1 MNKITLFGVVQGVGM
16 RPFIYTL
23 AQKLEL
29 VGFVRN
35 TQVALE
41 IILPA
46 HKTESFLNALKKGLP
61 PLALVEKIIISP
73 YDKTLKFNDFRILES
88 KNHPLNLLSQIPKD
102 LGVCEDCLREI
113 RDKNSPYFHYAFNS
127 CAKCGARYSL
137 LSALPYDRENS
148 ALKPFKLCGFCA
160 FVYKDANNK
169 RFHIQGISCKKCGIT
184 LNYKRFKNDD
194 ALLECA
200 KDIQKGKIIALKGND
215 DALLECAKDIQ
226 KGKIIALKGLGGFAL
241 LCDGRNFQTIERL
254 RLLKN
259 RPLKPFALMF
269 KDLNTA
275 KQHAFLNAL
284 ECESLNSTS
293 APILLA
299 RKKPNTPLAPNI
311 AKNSPFYGVILPYTP
326 LHALL
331 LDLLDFPIVFTSAN
345 FSSLPLASDEAEIDA
360 LSFIFDFK
368 LTHNRAIIHR
378 IDDSIAQCIDNAI
391 RPMRLA
397 RGFAPLYLTLPKRS
411 NHSPKKILALG
422 AEQKGHFSL
431 LDSETSILLL
441 SPFCGDLSVLEN
453 EKHFKET
460 LNFFLKTYDFKPTI
474 LACDKH
480 KNYTTT
486 KMAFDFNTPLLQ
498 VQHHHAHFLANVLDA
513 LLQDPHLNHPFI
525 GIIWDGS
532 GAYEN
537 KIYGAECFVGDFER
551 IEEIARFE
559 EFLLLGGEKAIKEP
573 KRLVLEI
580 ALKHQLNKL
589 LKRVQKHF
597 KEDELEIFQ
606 QMHDREIQ
614 SVATNSIGRLFDIVA
629 FSLDLV
635 GTISFEAESGQVL
648 ENLALQS
655 DEIAFYP
662 FKIKNS
668 VVCLKEF
675 YQAFE
680 KDLGVLEPER
690 IAKKFFNSL
699 VEIITALIAPFKKH
713 VVVCSGGVF
722 CNQLLCEQLA
732 KRLRGL
738 KRQYF
743 FHKHFPPNDSSI
755 PVGQALMA
763 YFNPTIIKKG

>member
-35 TQVALE
+35 TQAALE

-73 YDKTLKFNDFRILES
+73 YDKALHFNDFRILES

-102 LGVCEDCLREI
+102 LGVCEDCLCEI

-137 LSALPYDRENS
+137 LNALPYDRENS
-148 ALKPFKLCGFCA
+148 ALKPFKLCEFCTS
-160 FVYKDANNK
+160 VYQDPTNK
-169 RFHIQGISCKKCGIT
+169 RFHIQGISCKKCGIA
-184 LNYKRFKNDD
+184 LNYKRFK
-194 ALLECA
+194 
-200 KDIQKGKIIALKGND
+200 ND

-241 LCDGRNFQTIERL
+241 LCDARNFKTIERL

-269 KDLNTA
+269 KDLNSA

-284 ECESLNSTS
+284 ECESLNSAS

-299 RKKPNTPLAPNI
+299 RKKPDIKLAPNI

-331 LDLLDFPIVFTSAN
+331 LDLLDFPIIFTSAN
-345 FSSLPLASDEAEIDA
+345 FSSLPLASDEAEIDS

-378 IDDSIAQCIDNAI
+378 IDDSVAQRVDNII

-411 NHSPKKILALG
+411 NGSQQKILALG

-431 LDSETSILLL
+431 LDSKTSVLLL

-460 LNFFLKTYDFKPTI
+460 LNFFLKTYDFKPTL

-480 KNYTTT
+480 QNYTTT
-486 KMAFDFNTPLLQ
+486 QMAFELNTPLLQ
-498 VQHHHAHFLANVLDA
+498 VQHHHAHFLASVLDA

-525 GIIWDGS
+525 GIVWDGS
-532 GAYEN
+532 GAYDN
-537 KIYGAECFVGDFER
+537 KIYGAECFVGDLER
-551 IEEIARFE
+551 IEEVARFE
-559 EFLLLGGEKAIKEP
+559 EFWLLGGQKAIKEP

-606 QMHDREIQ
+606 QMHDKKIQ
-614 SVATNSIGRLFDIVA
+614 SIATNSIGRLFDIVA
-629 FSLDLV
+629 FSLGLT

-662 FKIKNS
+662 FTIKNS

-680 KDLGVLEPER
+680 KDLGVLEPKR

-699 VEIITALIAPFKKH
+699 VEIITALIAPFKEH

>member
-1 MNKITLFGVVQGVGM
+1 MCNDATLLNKITLFGVVQGVGM

-35 TQVALE
+35 TQAALE
-41 IILPA
+41 IILPT
-46 HKTESFLNALKKGLP
+46 HQTESFLNALKKGLP

-73 YDKTLKFNDFRILES
+73 YDKALKFNDFRILES

-137 LSALPYDRENS
+137 LNTLPYDRENS

-184 LNYKRFKNDD
+184 LNYKHFK
-194 ALLECA
+194 
-200 KDIQKGKIIALKGND
+200 ND

-241 LCDGRNFQTIERL
+241 LCDARNFQTIERL

-269 KDLNTA
+269 KNLNTA

-299 RKKPNTPLAPNI
+299 RKKSNTPLAPNI

-345 FSSLPLASDEAEIDA
+345 FNSLPLASDEAEIDA

-378 IDDSIAQCIDNAI
+378 IDDSIAQRIDNAM

-411 NHSPKKILALG
+411 NDSQKKILALG

-431 LDSETSILLL
+431 LDSATSILLL

-498 VQHHHAHFLANVLDA
+498 VQHHHAHFLASVLDA

-551 IEEIARFE
+551 IEEVARFE

-629 FSLDLV
+629 FSLDLT

-699 VEIITALIAPFKKH
+699 TEIITALIAPFKEH

-732 KRLRGL
+732 KRLKGL

-755 PVGQALMA
+755 PIGQALMA

>member
-16 RPFIYTL
+16 RPFVYTL

-29 VGFVRN
+29 VGFTRN
-35 TQVALE
+35 AQAALE

-61 PLALVEKIIISP
+61 PLALVEKTIISP
-73 YDKTLKFNDFRILES
+73 YDKALKFNDFRILES

-102 LGVCEDCLREI
+102 LGVCKDCLREI

-137 LSALPYDRENS
+137 LNALPYDRENS
-148 ALKPFKLCGFCA
+148 ALKPFKLCKFCA
-160 FVYKDANNK
+160 SVYKDATNK
-169 RFHIQGISCKKCGIT
+169 RFHIQGISCKKCGIA
-184 LNYKRFKNDD
+184 LNYKRFK
-194 ALLECA
+194 
-200 KDIQKGKIIALKGND
+200 ND

-269 KDLNTA
+269 KDLKSA

-284 ECESLNSTS
+284 ECESLISTS

-299 RKKPNTPLAPNI
+299 RKKPDTQLAPNI

-331 LDLLDFPIVFTSAN
+331 LDLLDSPIVFTSAN

-378 IDDSIAQCIDNAI
+378 IDDSIVQRVDNII

-431 LDSETSILLL
+431 LDSETSVLLL

-460 LNFFLKTYDFKPTI
+460 LNFFLKTYDFKPTL

-480 KNYTTT
+480 QSYTTT
-486 KMAFDFNTPLLQ
+486 QMAFDFNTPLLQ
-498 VQHHHAHFLANVLDA
+498 VQHHHAHFLASVLDA
-513 LLQDPHLNHPFI
+513 LLQNPHLNHPFI
-525 GIIWDGS
+525 GIVWDGS
-532 GAYEN
+532 GAYDN
-537 KIYGAECFVGDFER
+537 KIYGAECFVGDLER
-551 IEEIARFE
+551 IEETARFE
-559 EFLLLGGEKAIKEP
+559 EFWLLGGQKAIKEP

-589 LKRVQKHF
+589 LKRIQKHF
-597 KEDELEIFQ
+597 KEDELEIFK
-606 QMHDREIQ
+606 QMHDKKIQ

-629 FSLDLV
+629 FSLDLT

-662 FKIKNS
+662 FEIKNS
-668 VVCLKEF
+668 VVGLKAF

-680 KDLGVLEPER
+680 KDLGVLEPKR

-699 VEIITALIAPFKKH
+699 VEIITALIAPFKEH

-738 KRQYF
+738 KREYF

>member
-16 RPFIYTL
+16 RPFVYTL
-23 AQKLEL
+23 AQKLGL
-29 VGFVRN
+29 VGFTRN
-35 TQVALE
+35 AQAALE
-41 IILPA
+41 IVLPA

-73 YDKTLKFNDFRILES
+73 YDKVLHFNDFRILES

-137 LSALPYDRENS
+137 LNALPYDRENS

-160 FVYKDANNK
+160 SVYKDAHNK
-169 RFHIQGISCKKCGIT
+169 RFHIQGISCKKCGIALT
-184 LNYKRFKNDD
+184 YKRFN
-194 ALLECA
+194 
-200 KDIQKGKIIALKGND
+200 ND

-241 LCDGRNFQTIERL
+241 LCDARNFQTIERL

-269 KDLNTA
+269 KDLNSA

-299 RKKPNTPLAPNI
+299 RKKPDTQLAPNI

-345 FSSLPLASDEAEIDA
+345 FNSLPLASDEKEINS
-360 LSFIFDFK
+360 LHFIFDFK

-378 IDDSIAQCIDNAI
+378 IDDSIAQRVDNAI

-411 NHSPKKILALG
+411 NHPPKKILALG

-431 LDSETSILLL
+431 LDSETSVLLL

-460 LNFFLKTYDFKPTI
+460 LNFFLKTYDFKPTL

-480 KNYTTT
+480 QNYTTT

-498 VQHHHAHFLANVLDA
+498 VQHHHAHFLASVLDA
-513 LLQDPHLNHPFI
+513 SLQDPHLNHPFI
-525 GIIWDGS
+525 GIVWDGS
-532 GAYEN
+532 GAYDN
-537 KIYGAECFVGDFER
+537 KIYGAECFVGDLER
-551 IEEIARFE
+551 IEEVARFE
-559 EFLLLGGEKAIKEP
+559 EFWLLGGQKAIKEP

-589 LKRVQKHF
+589 LRRVQKHF
-597 KEDELEIFQ
+597 KKDELEIFQ
-606 QMHDREIQ
+606 QMHDKKIQ

-662 FKIKNS
+662 FEIKNS
-668 VVCLKEF
+668 VVGLKAF

-680 KDLGVLEPER
+680 KDLGVLEPKR

-699 VEIITALIAPFKKH
+699 VEIITALIAPFKEH

-732 KRLRGL
+732 KRFKKLQRE
-738 KRQYF
+738 YF

>member
-1 MNKITLFGVVQGVGM
+1 MQHFNQTAWEFALCNDATLLNKITLFGVVQGVGM

-29 VGFVRN
+29 VGFTRN
-35 TQVALE
+35 TQAALE

-73 YDKTLKFNDFRILES
+73 YDKALHFNDFRILES

-137 LSALPYDRENS
+137 LNALPYDRENS
-148 ALKPFKLCGFCA
+148 ALKPFKLCEFCA
-160 FVYKDANNK
+160 SVYQDPTNK
-169 RFHIQGISCKKCGIT
+169 RFHIQGISCKKCGIA
-184 LNYKRFKNDD
+184 LNYKRFK
-194 ALLECA
+194 
-200 KDIQKGKIIALKGND
+200 ND

-241 LCDGRNFQTIERL
+241 LCDAKNFQTIERL

-269 KDLNTA
+269 KDLNSA
-275 KQHAFLNAL
+275 KQHAFLNEL
-284 ECESLNSTS
+284 ECESLSSIS
-293 APILLA
+293 APILLV
-299 RKKPNTPLAPNI
+299 RKKPDTQLAPNI

-345 FSSLPLASDEAEIDA
+345 FSSLPLASDEKEIDS
-360 LSFIFDFK
+360 LHFIFDFK

-378 IDDSIAQCIDNAI
+378 IDDSIAQYIDNAI

-431 LDSETSILLL
+431 LDSETSVLLL

-460 LNFFLKTYDFKPTI
+460 LNFFLKTYDFKPTL

-480 KNYTTT
+480 QNYTTT
-486 KMAFDFNTPLLQ
+486 QMAFDFNTPLLQ
-498 VQHHHAHFLANVLDA
+498 VQHHHAHFLASVLDA

-532 GAYEN
+532 GAYDN
-537 KIYGAECFVGDFER
+537 KVYGAECFVGDFER
-551 IEEIARFE
+551 IEEVARFE
-559 EFLLLGGEKAIKEP
+559 EFWLLGGQKAIKEP

-589 LKRVQKHF
+589 LKHIQKHF
-597 KEDELEIFQ
+597 KEDELGIFK
-606 QMHDREIQ
+606 QMHDKKIQ

-629 FSLDLV
+629 FSLDLT

-655 DEIAFYP
+655 DESAFYP
-662 FKIKNS
+662 FEIKNS

-680 KDLGVLEPER
+680 KDLGVLEPKR

-699 VEIITALIAPFKKH
+699 VEIITALIAPFKEH

-732 KRLRGL
+732 QRFKKLQRE
-738 KRQYF
+738 YF

-755 PVGQALMA
+755 PIGQALMA

>member
-1 MNKITLFGVVQGVGM
+1 M
-16 RPFIYTL
+16 RPFVYTL

-35 TQVALE
+35 AQAALE

-73 YDKTLKFNDFRILES
+73 YDKALHFNDFRILES

-102 LGVCEDCLREI
+102 LGVCKDCLREI

-137 LSALPYDRENS
+137 LNALPYDRGNS
-148 ALKPFKLCGFCA
+148 ALKPFKLCEFCTST
-160 FVYKDANNK
+160 YQDPTNK
-169 RFHIQGISCKKCGIT
+169 RFHIQGISCKKCGIA

-200 KDIQKGKIIALKGND
+200 KDLQR
-215 DALLECAKDIQ
+215 
-226 KGKIIALKGLGGFAL
+226 GKIIALKGLGGFAL
-241 LCDGRNFQTIERL
+241 LCDARNFQTIERL

-299 RKKPNTPLAPNI
+299 RKKPNTQLAPNI

-331 LDLLDFPIVFTSAN
+331 LDLLDFPIIFTSAN

-411 NHSPKKILALG
+411 NHPPKKILALG
-422 AEQKGHFSL
+422 AEQKGYFSL
-431 LDSETSILLL
+431 LDSETSTLLL

-460 LNFFLKTYDFKPTI
+460 LNFFLKTYDFKPTL

-486 KMAFDFNTPLLQ
+486 KMAFELNTPLLQ
-498 VQHHHAHFLANVLDA
+498 VQHHHAHFLASVLDA

-525 GIIWDGS
+525 GIVWDGS

-537 KIYGAECFVGDFER
+537 KIYGAECFVGDLER
-551 IEEIARFE
+551 IEEMARFE
-559 EFLLLGGEKAIKEP
+559 EFWLLGGQKAIKEP

-606 QMHDREIQ
+606 QMHDKKIQ
-614 SVATNSIGRLFDIVA
+614 SIATNSIGRLFDIVA
-629 FSLDLV
+629 FSLGLT

-699 VEIITALIAPFKKH
+699 VEIITALIVPFKEH

-732 KRLRGL
+732 KRLREL

-755 PVGQALMA
+755 PIGQALMA

>member
-1 MNKITLFGVVQGVGM
+1 MNQITLFGVVQGVGM
-16 RPFIYTL
+16 RPFVYTL

-29 VGFVRN
+29 IGFVRN
-35 TQVALE
+35 TQAALE

-46 HKTESFLNALKKGLP
+46 HKTESFLNTLKKGLP

-73 YDKTLKFNDFRILES
+73 YDKALHFNDFRILES

-137 LSALPYDRENS
+137 LNAMPYDRENS
-148 ALKPFKLCGFCA
+148 ALKPFKLCKFCA
-160 FVYKDANNK
+160 SVYKDAHNK
-169 RFHIQGISCKKCGIT
+169 RFHIQGISCKKCGIA
-184 LNYKRFKNDD
+184 LNYKRFK
-194 ALLECA
+194 
-200 KDIQKGKIIALKGND
+200 ND

-299 RKKPNTPLAPNI
+299 RKKPNTQLAPNI

-345 FSSLPLASDEAEIDA
+345 FSSLPLASDEAEIDS

-378 IDDSIAQCIDNAI
+378 IDDSIAQRVDNAI

-397 RGFAPLYLTLPKRS
+397 RGFAPLYLALPKHS
-411 NHSPKKILALG
+411 NGSPKKILALG

-460 LNFFLKTYDFKPTI
+460 LNFFLKTYDFKPTL

-486 KMAFDFNTPLLQ
+486 KMAFELNTPLLQ
-498 VQHHHAHFLANVLDA
+498 VQHHHAHFLASVLDA
-513 LLQDPHLNHPFI
+513 LLQDPHLNRPFI
-525 GIIWDGS
+525 GIVWDGS
-532 GAYEN
+532 GAYGN
-537 KIYGAECFVGDFER
+537 KIYGAECFVGDLER
-551 IEEIARFE
+551 IEEVARFE
-559 EFLLLGGEKAIKEP
+559 EFLLLGGQKAIKEP

-580 ALKHQLNKL
+580 SLKHQLNKL

-606 QMHDREIQ
+606 QMHDKKIQ

-680 KDLGVLEPER
+680 KDLGVLEPKR

-699 VEIITALIAPFKKH
+699 VEIITALIAPFKEH

-755 PVGQALMA
+755 PIGQALMA
-763 YFNPTIIKKG
+763 YFNPKIIKKG

>member
-1 MNKITLFGVVQGVGM
+1 MVQGVGM

-29 VGFVRN
+29 VGFTRN
-35 TQVALE
+35 TQAALE
-41 IILPA
+41 IVLPV

-61 PLALVEKIIISP
+61 PLALVEKIVISP
-73 YDKTLKFNDFRILES
+73 YGKTLKSNGFRILES

-102 LGVCEDCLREI
+102 LGVCKDCLREI
-113 RDKNSPYFHYAFNS
+113 RDKNSPYFYYAFNS

-137 LSALPYDRENS
+137 LNALPYDRENS

-160 FVYKDANNK
+160 SVYKNAHNK
-169 RFHIQGISCKKCGIT
+169 RFHIQGISCKKCGIAF
-184 LNYKRFKNDD
+184 NYKRFKNDD

-200 KDIQKGKIIALKGND
+200 KDLQR
-215 DALLECAKDIQ
+215 
-226 KGKIIALKGLGGFAL
+226 GKIIALKGLGGFAL
-241 LCDGRNFQTIERL
+241 LCDARNFQTIERL

-284 ECESLNSTS
+284 ECESLISTS

-299 RKKPNTPLAPNI
+299 RKKPNTQLAPNI

-378 IDDSIAQCIDNAI
+378 IDDSIVQRVDNII

-411 NHSPKKILALG
+411 NDSPKKILALG

-431 LDSETSILLL
+431 LDSETSTLLL

-480 KNYTTT
+480 QNYTTT
-486 KMAFDFNTPLLQ
+486 QMAFDFNTPLLQ
-498 VQHHHAHFLANVLDA
+498 VQHHHAHFLASVLDA

-551 IEEIARFE
+551 IEEVARFE
-559 EFLLLGGEKAIKEP
+559 EFWLLGGQKAIKEP

-606 QMHDREIQ
+606 QMHDKKIQ

-629 FSLDLV
+629 FSLDLT

-655 DEIAFYP
+655 DESAFYP
-662 FKIKNS
+662 FTIKNS
-668 VVCLKEF
+668 VVGLKEF

-680 KDLGVLEPER
+680 KDLGVLEPKR

-699 VEIITALIAPFKKH
+699 VEIITALIAPFKEH

-732 KRLRGL
+732 KRLMGL

-755 PVGQALMA
+755 PIGQALMA

>member
-1 MNKITLFGVVQGVGM
+1 M

-35 TQVALE
+35 TQAALE

-73 YDKTLKFNDFRILES
+73 YDKALHFNGFRILES

-102 LGVCEDCLREI
+102 LGVCKDCLREI

-137 LSALPYDRENS
+137 LNALPYDRENS
-148 ALKPFKLCGFCA
+148 ALKPFKLCEFCA
-160 FVYKDANNK
+160 SVYQDPTNK
-169 RFHIQGISCKKCGIT
+169 RFHIQGISCKKCGIA
-184 LNYKRFKNDD
+184 LNYKRFK
-194 ALLECA
+194 
-200 KDIQKGKIIALKGND
+200 ND

-269 KDLNTA
+269 KDLKSA
-275 KQHAFLNAL
+275 KQHAFLNEL

-345 FSSLPLASDEAEIDA
+345 FSSLPLASDEKEIDS
-360 LSFIFDFK
+360 LHFIFDFK

-378 IDDSIAQCIDNAI
+378 IDDSIAQYIDNAI

-411 NHSPKKILALG
+411 NGSPKKILALG

-460 LNFFLKTYDFKPTI
+460 LNFFLKTYDFKPTL

-498 VQHHHAHFLANVLDA
+498 VQHHHAHFLASVLDA

-525 GIIWDGS
+525 GIVWDGS
-532 GAYEN
+532 GAYGN
-537 KIYGAECFVGDFER
+537 KIYGAECFIGDFER
-551 IEEIARFE
+551 IEEVARFE
-559 EFLLLGGEKAIKEP
+559 EFWLLGGQKAIKEP

-589 LKRVQKHF
+589 LGRIQKHF

-606 QMHDREIQ
+606 QMHDKKIQ

-655 DEIAFYP
+655 DESAFYP
-662 FKIKNS
+662 FTIKNS
-668 VVCLKEF
+668 VVGLKEF

-680 KDLGVLEPER
+680 KDLGVLEPKR

-699 VEIITALIAPFKKH
+699 AEIIIALIAPFKDH

-743 FHKHFPPNDSSI
+743 FHKHFPPNDSNI
-755 PVGQALMA
+755 PIGQALMA

>member
-35 TQVALE
+35 AQAALE
-41 IILPA
+41 IVLPA

-73 YDKTLKFNDFRILES
+73 YDKALHFNDFRILES
-88 KNHPLNLLSQIPKD
+88 KNRPLNLLSQIPKD
-102 LGVCEDCLREI
+102 LGVCKDCLREI

-137 LSALPYDRENS
+137 LNALPYDRENS

-160 FVYKDANNK
+160 SVYKDAHNK
-169 RFHIQGISCKKCGIT
+169 RFHIQGISCKKCGIA
-184 LNYKRFKNDD
+184 LNYKQLKNDD

-200 KDIQKGKIIALKGND
+200 KDL
-215 DALLECAKDIQ
+215 Q

-241 LCDGRNFQTIERL
+241 LCDARNFQTIERL

-269 KDLNTA
+269 KDLKSA

-284 ECESLNSTS
+284 ECESLISAS

-299 RKKPNTPLAPNI
+299 HKKPDTQLAPNI

-345 FSSLPLASDEAEIDA
+345 FSSLPLASDEAEIDS

-378 IDDSIAQCIDNAI
+378 IDDSIAQRVDNII

-411 NHSPKKILALG
+411 NGSPKKILALG
-422 AEQKGHFSL
+422 AQQKGHFSL

-486 KMAFDFNTPLLQ
+486 KMAFEFNTPLLQ
-498 VQHHHAHFLANVLDA
+498 VQHHHAHFLASILDA

-525 GIIWDGS
+525 GIVWDGS

-537 KIYGAECFVGDFER
+537 KVYGAECFVGDLER
-551 IEEIARFE
+551 IEEVARFE

-597 KEDELEIFQ
+597 KEYELEIFQ
-606 QMHDREIQ
+606 QMHDKGIQ
-614 SVATNSIGRLFDIVA
+614 SIATNSIGRLFDIVA

-662 FKIKNS
+662 FEIKNS
-668 VVCLKEF
+668 VVGLKAF

-680 KDLGVLEPER
+680 KDLGVLEPKR

-699 VEIITALIAPFKKH
+699 VEIITALIAPFKEH

-755 PVGQALMA
+755 PIGQALMA

>member
-16 RPFIYTL
+16 RPFVYTL
-23 AQKLEL
+23 AQKLGL

-35 TQVALE
+35 AQAALE
-41 IILPA
+41 IVLPA

-61 PLALVEKIIISP
+61 PLALVEKTIISP

-137 LSALPYDRENS
+137 LNAMPYDRENS
-148 ALKPFKLCGFCA
+148 ALKPFKLCKFCA
-160 FVYKDANNK
+160 SVYKDAHNK
-169 RFHIQGISCKKCGIT
+169 RFHIQGISCKKCGIA
-184 LNYKRFKNDD
+184 LNYKRFK
-194 ALLECA
+194 
-200 KDIQKGKIIALKGND
+200 ND

-241 LCDGRNFQTIERL
+241 LCDARNFQTIERL
-254 RLLKN
+254 RLLKK

-269 KDLNTA
+269 KDLKSA

-284 ECESLNSTS
+284 ECESLISAST
-293 APILLA
+293 PILLA
-299 RKKPNTPLAPNI
+299 HKKPDTQLAPNI

-345 FSSLPLASDEAEIDA
+345 FSSLPLASDEKEIDS
-360 LSFIFDFK
+360 LHFIFDFK

-378 IDDSIAQCIDNAI
+378 IDDSIAQRVDNVI

-397 RGFAPLYLTLPKRS
+397 RGFTPLYLTLPKRS
-411 NHSPKKILALG
+411 FNVPKKILALG

-431 LDSETSILLL
+431 LDSRTSVLLL

-460 LNFFLKTYDFKPTI
+460 LNFFLKTYDFKPTL

-480 KNYTTT
+480 QNYTTT
-486 KMAFDFNTPLLQ
+486 KMAFEFNTPLLQ
-498 VQHHHAHFLANVLDA
+498 VQHHHAHFLASILDA

-537 KIYGAECFVGDFER
+537 KVYGAECFVGDFER
-551 IEEIARFE
+551 IEEVARFE
-559 EFLLLGGEKAIKEP
+559 EFWLLGGQKAIKEP
-573 KRLVLEI
+573 RRLVLEI

-597 KEDELEIFQ
+597 KEDELEIFK
-606 QMHDREIQ
+606 QMHDKKIQ

-629 FSLDLV
+629 FSLDLT

-662 FKIKNS
+662 FEIKNS
-668 VVCLKEF
+668 VVGLKEF

-680 KDLGVLEPER
+680 KDLGVLEPKR

-699 VEIITALIAPFKKH
+699 VEIITALIAPFKEH

>member
-35 TQVALE
+35 TQAALE

-73 YDKTLKFNDFRILES
+73 YDKALNFNDFRILES

-113 RDKNSPYFHYAFNS
+113 RDKNSPYFYYAFNS

-137 LSALPYDRENS
+137 LNAMPYDRENS
-148 ALKPFKLCGFCA
+148 ALKPFKLCKFCA
-160 FVYKDANNK
+160 SVYQDPTNK
-169 RFHIQGISCKKCGIT
+169 RFHIQGISCKKCGIA
-184 LNYKRFKNDD
+184 LNYKRFK
-194 ALLECA
+194 
-200 KDIQKGKIIALKGND
+200 ND

-241 LCDGRNFQTIERL
+241 LCDARNFQTIERL

-269 KDLNTA
+269 KDLESA

-284 ECESLNSTS
+284 ECESLISAS

-299 RKKPNTPLAPNI
+299 RKKPNTQLAPNI

-345 FSSLPLASDEAEIDA
+345 FSSLPLASDEKEIDS
-360 LSFIFDFK
+360 LHFIFDFK

-378 IDDSIAQCIDNAI
+378 IDDSIVQRVDNII

-411 NHSPKKILALG
+411 NHPPKKILALG

-431 LDSETSILLL
+431 LDSETSVLLL

-460 LNFFLKTYDFKPTI
+460 LNFFLKTYDFKPTL

-480 KNYTTT
+480 QNYTTT
-486 KMAFDFNTPLLQ
+486 KMAFEFNTPLLQ
-498 VQHHHAHFLANVLDA
+498 VQHHHAHFLASILDA

-525 GIIWDGS
+525 GIVWDGS

-537 KIYGAECFVGDFER
+537 KIYGAECFVGDLER
-551 IEEIARFE
+551 IEEVARFE
-559 EFLLLGGEKAIKEP
+559 EFWLLGGQKAIKEP

-597 KEDELEIFQ
+597 KEDELEIFK

-629 FSLDLV
+629 FSLDLT

-662 FKIKNS
+662 FTIKNS
-668 VVCLKEF
+668 VVGLKEF

-699 VEIITALIAPFKKH
+699 VEIITALIAPFKEH

-755 PVGQALMA
+755 PIGQALMA

>member
-16 RPFIYTL
+16 RPFVYAL

-29 VGFVRN
+29 VGFTRN
-35 TQVALE
+35 TQAALE

-73 YDKTLKFNDFRILES
+73 YDKALHFNDFRILES
-88 KNHPLNLLSQIPKD
+88 KNHSLNLLSQIPKD
-102 LGVCEDCLREI
+102 LGVCKDCLREI

-137 LSALPYDRENS
+137 LNALPYDRENS
-148 ALKPFKLCGFCA
+148 ALKPFKLCKFCTS
-160 FVYKDANNK
+160 VYKDAHNK
-169 RFHIQGISCKKCGIT
+169 RFHIQGISCKKCGIA

-200 KDIQKGKIIALKGND
+200 KDL
-215 DALLECAKDIQ
+215 Q
-226 KGKIIALKGLGGFAL
+226 KGKIIALKGLGGFTL
-241 LCDGRNFQTIERL
+241 LCDARNFQTIERL

-269 KDLNTA
+269 KDLNAA

-299 RKKPNTPLAPNI
+299 RKKPDTQLAPNI

-331 LDLLDFPIVFTSAN
+331 LDLLDFPIIFTSAN
-345 FSSLPLASDEAEIDA
+345 FSSLPLASNEKEIDS
-360 LSFIFDFK
+360 LHFIFDFK

-378 IDDSIAQCIDNAI
+378 IDDSIAQRVDNVI

-411 NHSPKKILALG
+411 NCSPKKILALG

-431 LDSETSILLL
+431 LDSKTSVLLL

-460 LNFFLKTYDFKPTI
+460 LNFFLKTYDFKPTL

-480 KNYTTT
+480 QNYTTT
-486 KMAFDFNTPLLQ
+486 QMAFEFNTPLLQ
-498 VQHHHAHFLANVLDA
+498 VQHHHAHFLASVLDA
-513 LLQDPHLNHPFI
+513 LLQDPHLNYPFI

-532 GAYEN
+532 GAYDN

-551 IEEIARFE
+551 IEEVARFE
-559 EFLLLGGEKAIKEP
+559 EFWLLGGQKAIKEP

-597 KEDELEIFQ
+597 KEDELEIFK
-606 QMHDREIQ
+606 QMHDKKIQ

-655 DEIAFYP
+655 DESAFYP
-662 FKIKNS
+662 FEIKNS
-668 VVCLKEF
+668 VVGLKAF

-680 KDLGVLEPER
+680 KDLGVLEPKR

-699 VEIITALIAPFKKH
+699 VEIITALIAPFKEH

-732 KRLRGL
+732 QRFKKLQRE
-738 KRQYF
+738 YF

>member
-1 MNKITLFGVVQGVGM
+1 MQYLNQTAWEFALCNDATLLNKITLFGVVQGVGM
-16 RPFIYTL
+16 RPFIYAL

-35 TQVALE
+35 AQAALE

-61 PLALVEKIIISP
+61 PLALVEKTIISP
-73 YDKTLKFNDFRILES
+73 YDKVLHFNGFRILES

-102 LGVCEDCLREI
+102 LGVCKDCLREI
-113 RDKNSPYFHYAFNS
+113 RDKNSPYFYYAFNS

-137 LSALPYDRENS
+137 LNALPYDRENS
-148 ALKPFKLCGFCA
+148 ALKPFKLCDFCA
-160 FVYKDANNK
+160 SVYQDPTNK
-169 RFHIQGISCKKCGIT
+169 RFHIQGISCKKCGIA
-184 LNYKRFKNDD
+184 LNYKRFK
-194 ALLECA
+194 
-200 KDIQKGKIIALKGND
+200 ND

-241 LCDGRNFQTIERL
+241 LCDARNFQTIERL

-269 KDLNTA
+269 KDLKSA

-284 ECESLNSTS
+284 ECESLISAS

-299 RKKPNTPLAPNI
+299 HKKPDTQLAPNI

-345 FSSLPLASDEAEIDA
+345 FNSLPLASDEKEIDS
-360 LSFIFDFK
+360 LHFVFDFK

-378 IDDSIAQCIDNAI
+378 IDDSIVQRVDNAI

-397 RGFAPLYLTLPKRS
+397 RGFAPLYITLPKRS
-411 NHSPKKILALG
+411 NGSPKKILVLG

-431 LDSETSILLL
+431 LDSKTSVLLL

-460 LNFFLKTYDFKPTI
+460 LNFFLKTYDFKPTL

-480 KNYTTT
+480 QNYTTT
-486 KMAFDFNTPLLQ
+486 KMAFEFNTPLLQ
-498 VQHHHAHFLANVLDA
+498 VQHHHAHFLASVLDA

-537 KIYGAECFVGDFER
+537 KVYGAECFVGDFEC

-559 EFLLLGGEKAIKEP
+559 EFWLLGGQKAIKEP

-606 QMHDREIQ
+606 QMHDKKIQ

-629 FSLDLV
+629 FSLDLT

-662 FKIKNS
+662 FEIKNS
-668 VVCLKEF
+668 VVGLKEF

-699 VEIITALIAPFKKH
+699 VEIITALIAPFKEH

-755 PVGQALMA
+755 PIGQALMA

>member
-1 MNKITLFGVVQGVGM
+1 MRNDATLLNKITLFGVVQGVGM

-35 TQVALE
+35 TQAALE

-46 HKTESFLNALKKGLP
+46 HQTESFLNALKKGLP

-73 YDKTLKFNDFRILES
+73 YDKALKFNGFRILES

-137 LSALPYDRENS
+137 LNALPYDRENS

-160 FVYKDANNK
+160 STYQDPTNK
-169 RFHIQGISCKKCGIT
+169 RFHIQGISCKKCGIA
-184 LNYKRFKNDD
+184 LNYKRFKND
-194 ALLECA
+194 
-200 KDIQKGKIIALKGND
+200 N
-215 DALLECAKDIQ
+215 ALLECAKDIQ

-241 LCDGRNFQTIERL
+241 LCDANNFQTIERL

-284 ECESLNSTS
+284 ECESLISAS

-331 LDLLDFPIVFTSAN
+331 LDLLDFPIIFTSAN

-378 IDDSIAQCIDNAI
+378 IDDSIVQRVDNTI

-411 NHSPKKILALG
+411 NGSPKKILALG

-453 EKHFKET
+453 KKHFKET

-486 KMAFDFNTPLLQ
+486 KMACDFNTPLLQ
-498 VQHHHAHFLANVLDA
+498 VQHHHAHFLASVLDA
-513 LLQDPHLNHPFI
+513 LLQDPHLNNPFI
-525 GIIWDGS
+525 GIVWDGS

-537 KIYGAECFVGDFER
+537 KIYGAECFVGDLER

-559 EFLLLGGEKAIKEP
+559 EFLLLGGQKAIKEP
-573 KRLVLEI
+573 KRLVLEM

-606 QMHDREIQ
+606 QMHDKKIQ
-614 SVATNSIGRLFDIVA
+614 SIATNSIGRLFDIVA

-680 KDLGVLEPER
+680 KDLGVLEPKR

-699 VEIITALIAPFKKH
+699 VEIITALIAPFKEH

>member
-1 MNKITLFGVVQGVGM
+1 MRNDATLLNKITLFGVVQGVGM

-46 HKTESFLNALKKGLP
+46 HQTESFLNALKKELP
-61 PLALVEKIIISP
+61 PLALIKKTIISP
-73 YDKTLKFNDFRILES
+73 YDKALHFNDFRILES

-102 LGVCEDCLREI
+102 LGVCKDCLREI

-137 LSALPYDRENS
+137 LNALPYDRENS
-148 ALKPFKLCGFCA
+148 ALKPFKLCKFCA
-160 FVYKDANNK
+160 SVYKDAHNK
-169 RFHIQGISCKKCGIT
+169 RFHIQGISCKKCGIV
-184 LNYKRFKNDD
+184 LNYKRFK
-194 ALLECA
+194 
-200 KDIQKGKIIALKGND
+200 ND

-241 LCDGRNFQTIERL
+241 LCDARNFQTIERL

-284 ECESLNSTS
+284 ECESLISAS

-345 FSSLPLASDEAEIDA
+345 FSSLPLASDEAEIDS

-397 RGFAPLYLTLPKRS
+397 RGFAPLYLALPKRS
-411 NHSPKKILALG
+411 NDSPKKILALG

-431 LDSETSILLL
+431 LDSETSVLLL

-460 LNFFLKTYDFKPTI
+460 LNFFLKTYDFKPTL

-486 KMAFDFNTPLLQ
+486 KMAFEFNTPLLQ
-498 VQHHHAHFLANVLDA
+498 VQHHHAHFLASILDA

-525 GIIWDGS
+525 GIVWDGS

-537 KIYGAECFVGDFER
+537 KIYGAECFVGDLER
-551 IEEIARFE
+551 IEEMARFE
-559 EFLLLGGEKAIKEP
+559 EFLLLGGQKAIKEP

-589 LKRVQKHF
+589 LKCVQKHF

-606 QMHDREIQ
+606 QMHDKKIQ
-614 SVATNSIGRLFDIVA
+614 SIATNSIGRLFDIVA
-629 FSLDLV
+629 FSLDLT

-662 FKIKNS
+662 FEIKNS
-668 VVCLKEF
+668 VVGLKAF

-680 KDLGVLEPER
+680 KDLGVLEPKR

-699 VEIITALIAPFKKH
+699 VEIIAALIAPFKEH

-732 KRLRGL
+732 KRLMGL

-755 PVGQALMA
+755 PIGQALMA

>member
-16 RPFIYTL
+16 RPFVYTL
-23 AQKLEL
+23 AQKLGL
-29 VGFVRN
+29 VGFTRN
-35 TQVALE
+35 AQAALE
-41 IILPA
+41 IVLPA

-61 PLALVEKIIISP
+61 PLALVEKIVISP
-73 YDKTLKFNDFRILES
+73 YDKALHFNDFRILES

-137 LSALPYDRENS
+137 LNALPYDRENS
-148 ALKPFKLCGFCA
+148 ALKPFKLCKFCA
-160 FVYKDANNK
+160 STYQNPTNK
-169 RFHIQGISCKKCGIT
+169 RFHIQGISCKKCGIA
-184 LNYKRFKNDD
+184 LNYKRFKD
-194 ALLECA
+194 
-200 KDIQKGKIIALKGND
+200 D

-241 LCDGRNFQTIERL
+241 LCDARNFKTIERL

-269 KDLNTA
+269 KDLKSA
-275 KQHAFLNAL
+275 KQHAFLNEL
-284 ECESLNSTS
+284 ECESLNSVS

-299 RKKPNTPLAPNI
+299 RKKPNVKLASNI

-331 LDLLDFPIVFTSAN
+331 LDLLDSPIIFTSAN
-345 FSSLPLASDEAEIDA
+345 FNSLPLASDEAEIDA

-368 LTHNRAIIHR
+368 LTHNRTIIHR
-378 IDDSIAQCIDNAI
+378 IDDSIVQRVDNII

-411 NHSPKKILALG
+411 NCSQKKILALG

-431 LDSETSILLL
+431 LDSETSVVLL

-460 LNFFLKTYDFKPTI
+460 LNFFLKTYDFKPTL

-480 KNYTTT
+480 QNYTTT
-486 KMAFDFNTPLLQ
+486 QMAFEFNTPLLQ
-498 VQHHHAHFLANVLDA
+498 VQHHHAHFLASVLDA

-525 GIIWDGS
+525 GIVWDGS

-551 IEEIARFE
+551 IEETARFE
-559 EFLLLGGEKAIKEP
+559 EFWLLGGQKAIKEP
-573 KRLVLEI
+573 RRLVLEI

-589 LKRVQKHF
+589 LKHVQKHF

-606 QMHDREIQ
+606 QMHDKKIQ

-662 FKIKNS
+662 FEIKNS
-668 VVCLKEF
+668 VVRLKEF

-680 KDLGVLEPER
+680 KDLGVLEPKR

-699 VEIITALIAPFKKH
+699 VEIITALIVPFKGH

-732 KRLRGL
+732 KRLKKLQRE
-738 KRQYF
+738 YF

>member
-16 RPFIYTL
+16 RPFVYTL

-29 VGFVRN
+29 VGFTRN
-35 TQVALE
+35 TQAALE
-41 IILPA
+41 IVLPA

-61 PLALVEKIIISP
+61 PLALVEKITISL
-73 YDKTLKFNDFRILES
+73 YDKALHFNDFRILES

-148 ALKPFKLCGFCA
+148 ALKPFKLCKFCA
-160 FVYKDANNK
+160 SVYKDANNK
-169 RFHIQGISCKKCGIT
+169 RFHIQGISCKKCGIA

-194 ALLECA
+194 ALLECT
-200 KDIQKGKIIALKGND
+200 
-215 DALLECAKDIQ
+215 KDIQ
-226 KGKIIALKGLGGFAL
+226 KGKIIALKGLGGFAF
-241 LCDGRNFQTIERL
+241 LCDARNFQTIERL

-269 KDLNTA
+269 KDLNAA

-284 ECESLNSTS
+284 ECESLNSVS

-299 RKKPNTPLAPNI
+299 RKKPNVKLAPNI

-331 LDLLDFPIVFTSAN
+331 LDLLDSPIVFTSAN
-345 FSSLPLASDEAEIDA
+345 FSSLPLASDEKEIDS
-360 LSFIFDFK
+360 LHFIFDFK

-378 IDDSIAQCIDNAI
+378 IDDSIAQRVDNVI

-411 NHSPKKILALG
+411 FNAPKKILALG

-431 LDSETSILLL
+431 LDSETSVLLL

-460 LNFFLKTYDFKPTI
+460 LNFFLKTYDFKPTL

-480 KNYTTT
+480 QNYTTT
-486 KMAFDFNTPLLQ
+486 QMAFDFNTPLLQ
-498 VQHHHAHFLANVLDA
+498 VQHHHAHFLASVLDA

-525 GIIWDGS
+525 GIVWDGS

-537 KIYGAECFVGDFER
+537 KVYGAECFVGDFER
-551 IEEIARFE
+551 IEEVARFE
-559 EFLLLGGEKAIKEP
+559 EFWLLGGQKAIKEP
-573 KRLVLEI
+573 RRLVLEI

-597 KEDELEIFQ
+597 KEDELGIFK
-606 QMHDREIQ
+606 QMHDKKIQ

-662 FKIKNS
+662 FEIKNS
-668 VVCLKEF
+668 VVGLKEF

-680 KDLGVLEPER
+680 KDLGVLEPKR

-699 VEIITALIAPFKKH
+699 VEIITALITPFKEH

-732 KRLRGL
+732 KRLKKLQRE
-738 KRQYF
+738 YF

-763 YFNPTIIKKG
+763 YFNPIIIKKG

>member
-16 RPFIYTL
+16 RPFVYTL

-35 TQVALE
+35 TQAALE

-73 YDKTLKFNDFRILES
+73 YDKALHFNGFRILES
-88 KNHPLNLLSQIPKD
+88 KNHPLNLISQIPKD
-102 LGVCEDCLREI
+102 LGVCKDCLREI

-137 LSALPYDRENS
+137 LNALPYDRENS

-160 FVYKDANNK
+160 SVYKNAHNK
-169 RFHIQGISCKKCGIT
+169 RFHIQGISCKKCGIAF
-184 LNYKRFKNDD
+184 NYKRFKNDD

-200 KDIQKGKIIALKGND
+200 KDLQR
-215 DALLECAKDIQ
+215 
-226 KGKIIALKGLGGFAL
+226 GKIIALKGLGGFAL

-284 ECESLNSTS
+284 ECESLISTS

-299 RKKPNTPLAPNI
+299 RKKPNTQLAPNI

-378 IDDSIAQCIDNAI
+378 IDDSIVQRVDNII

-411 NHSPKKILALG
+411 NDSPKKILALG

-431 LDSETSILLL
+431 LDSETSVLLL

-460 LNFFLKTYDFKPTI
+460 LNFFLKTYDFKPTL

-480 KNYTTT
+480 QNYTTT
-486 KMAFDFNTPLLQ
+486 RMAFEFNTPLLQ
-498 VQHHHAHFLANVLDA
+498 VQHHHAHFLASVLDA

-525 GIIWDGS
+525 GIVWDGS
-532 GAYEN
+532 GAYDN
-537 KIYGAECFVGDFER
+537 KVYGAECFVGDLER

-559 EFLLLGGEKAIKEP
+559 EFWLLGGQKAIKEP

-606 QMHDREIQ
+606 QMHDKKIQ

-629 FSLDLV
+629 FSLDLT

-655 DEIAFYP
+655 DESAFYP
-662 FKIKNS
+662 FEVKNS

-680 KDLGVLEPER
+680 KDLGVLEPKR

-699 VEIITALIAPFKKH
+699 VEIITALIAPFKEH

-722 CNQLLCEQLA
+722 CNQLLCEQLT

-738 KRQYF
+738 KREYF

>member
-16 RPFIYTL
+16 RPFVYTL
-23 AQKLEL
+23 AQKLGL
-29 VGFVRN
+29 VGFARN
-35 TQVALE
+35 AQAALE
-41 IILPA
+41 IVLPA

-73 YDKTLKFNDFRILES
+73 YDKVLHFNDFRILES

-102 LGVCEDCLREI
+102 LGVCKDCLREI

-137 LSALPYDRENS
+137 LNALPYDRENS
-148 ALKPFKLCGFCA
+148 ALKPFKLCEFCA
-160 FVYKDANNK
+160 SVYQDPTNK
-169 RFHIQGISCKKCGIT
+169 RFHIQGISCKKCGIALT
-184 LNYKRFKNDD
+184 YKRFK
-194 ALLECA
+194 
-200 KDIQKGKIIALKGND
+200 ND

-241 LCDGRNFQTIERL
+241 LCDARNFQTIERL

-284 ECESLNSTS
+284 ECESLISTN

-299 RKKPNTPLAPNI
+299 RKKPDTQLAPNI
-311 AKNSPFYGVILPYTP
+311 AKNSSFYGVILPYTP

-345 FSSLPLASDEAEIDA
+345 FSSLPLASDEKEIDS
-360 LSFIFDFK
+360 LHFIFDFK

-378 IDDSIAQCIDNAI
+378 IDDSIVQRVDNII

-397 RGFAPLYLTLPKRS
+397 RGFAPLYLALPKRS
-411 NHSPKKILALG
+411 NGSPKKILALG

-460 LNFFLKTYDFKPTI
+460 LNFFLKTYDFKPTL

-480 KNYTTT
+480 QNYTTT
-486 KMAFDFNTPLLQ
+486 KMAFEFNTPLLQ
-498 VQHHHAHFLANVLDA
+498 VQHHHAHFLASVLDA

-525 GIIWDGS
+525 GIVWDGS

-537 KIYGAECFVGDFER
+537 KVYGAECFVGDLER
-551 IEEIARFE
+551 IEEVARFE
-559 EFLLLGGEKAIKEP
+559 EFWLLGGQKAIKEP
-573 KRLVLEI
+573 RRLVLEI

-589 LKRVQKHF
+589 LKRIQKHF

-606 QMHDREIQ
+606 QMHDKKIQ

-655 DEIAFYP
+655 DESAFYP
-662 FKIKNS
+662 FEIKNS
-668 VVCLKEF
+668 VVGLKEF

-699 VEIITALIAPFKKH
+699 VEIITALIAPFKEH

>member
-1 MNKITLFGVVQGVGM
+1 MVQGVGM

-35 TQVALE
+35 TQAALE
-41 IILPA
+41 IILPT
-46 HKTESFLNALKKGLP
+46 HQTESFLNALKKGLP

-73 YDKTLKFNDFRILES
+73 YDKTLKSNDFRILES

-137 LSALPYDRENS
+137 LNALPYDRENS

-184 LNYKRFKNDD
+184 LNYKHFK
-194 ALLECA
+194 
-200 KDIQKGKIIALKGND
+200 ND

-241 LCDGRNFQTIERL
+241 LCDARNFQTIERL

-269 KDLNTA
+269 KDLSTA
-275 KQHAFLNAL
+275 KQHAFLSAL

-299 RKKPNTPLAPNI
+299 RKKPDTPLAPNI

-345 FSSLPLASDEAEIDA
+345 FSSLPLASDEAEIDS

-368 LTHNRAIIHR
+368 LTHNRTIIHR

-411 NHSPKKILALG
+411 NDSQKKILALG

-431 LDSETSILLL
+431 LDSKTSILLL
-441 SPFCGDLSVLEN
+441 SPFCGDLGVLEN

-460 LNFFLKTYDFKPTI
+460 LNFFLKTYDFKPTL

-486 KMAFDFNTPLLQ
+486 KMACDFNTPLIQ
-498 VQHHHAHFLANVLDA
+498 VQHHHAHFLASVLDA

-551 IEEIARFE
+551 IEEVARFE

-629 FSLDLV
+629 FSLDLT

-743 FHKHFPPNDSSI
+743 FHKHFPPNDSNI
-755 PVGQALMA
+755 PIGQALMT
-763 YFNPTIIKKG
+763 YFNPIIIKKG

>member
-1 MNKITLFGVVQGVGM
+1 MNQITLFGVVQGVGM
-16 RPFIYTL
+16 RPFVYTL
-23 AQKLEL
+23 AQKLGL
-29 VGFVRN
+29 VGFTRN
-35 TQVALE
+35 AQVALE
-41 IILPA
+41 IVLPA

-73 YDKTLKFNDFRILES
+73 YDKALHFNDFRILES

-137 LSALPYDRENS
+137 LNALPYDRENS
-148 ALKPFKLCGFCA
+148 ALKPFKLCGFCTS
-160 FVYKDANNK
+160 VYKDAHNK
-169 RFHIQGISCKKCGIT
+169 RFHIQGISCKKCGIALT
-184 LNYKRFKNDD
+184 YKRFN
-194 ALLECA
+194 
-200 KDIQKGKIIALKGND
+200 ND

-241 LCDGRNFQTIERL
+241 LCDARNFQTIERL

-269 KDLNTA
+269 KDLNSA

-299 RKKPNTPLAPNI
+299 RKKPDTQLAPNI

-331 LDLLDFPIVFTSAN
+331 LDLLDSPIVFTSAN
-345 FSSLPLASDEAEIDA
+345 FSSLPLASDEKEIDS
-360 LSFIFDFK
+360 LHFIFDFK

-378 IDDSIAQCIDNAI
+378 IDDSIAQRVDNAI

-411 NHSPKKILALG
+411 NHPPKKILALG

-431 LDSETSILLL
+431 LDSETSVVLL

-460 LNFFLKTYDFKPTI
+460 LNFFLKTYDFKPTL

-480 KNYTTT
+480 QNYTTT
-486 KMAFDFNTPLLQ
+486 QMAFEFNTPLLQ
-498 VQHHHAHFLANVLDA
+498 VQHHHAHFLASVLDA

-525 GIIWDGS
+525 GIVWDGS
-532 GAYEN
+532 GAYDN

-551 IEEIARFE
+551 IEEVARFE
-559 EFLLLGGEKAIKEP
+559 EFWLLGGQKAIKEP
-573 KRLVLEI
+573 RRLVLEI

-589 LKRVQKHF
+589 LKCVQKHF
-597 KEDELEIFQ
+597 KEDELGIFQ
-606 QMHDREIQ
+606 QMHDKKIQ

-662 FKIKNS
+662 FEIKNS
-668 VVCLKEF
+668 VVRLKEF

-699 VEIITALIAPFKKH
+699 VEIITALIAPFKGH

-732 KRLRGL
+732 KRFKKLQRE
-738 KRQYF
+738 YF

>member
-23 AQKLEL
+23 AQKLGL

-35 TQVALE
+35 AQAALE

-73 YDKTLKFNDFRILES
+73 YDKALHFNDFRILES

-102 LGVCEDCLREI
+102 LGVCKDCLCEI

-137 LSALPYDRENS
+137 LNALPYDRENS
-148 ALKPFKLCGFCA
+148 ALKPFKLCKFCTS
-160 FVYKDANNK
+160 VYKDAHNK
-169 RFHIQGISCKKCGIT
+169 RFHIQGISCKKCGIA

-200 KDIQKGKIIALKGND
+200 KDL
-215 DALLECAKDIQ
+215 Q

-241 LCDGRNFQTIERL
+241 LCDARNFQTIERL
-254 RLLKN
+254 RLLKK

-269 KDLNTA
+269 KDLNSA
-275 KQHAFLNAL
+275 KQHAFLNEL
-284 ECESLNSTS
+284 ECESLISAS
-293 APILLA
+293 APILLV
-299 RKKPNTPLAPNI
+299 RKKPDTPLAPNI

-345 FSSLPLASDEAEIDA
+345 FNSLPLASDEKEIDS
-360 LSFIFDFK
+360 LHFIFDFK

-378 IDDSIAQCIDNAI
+378 IDDSIVQRVDNII

-431 LDSETSILLL
+431 LDSDTSVLLL

-460 LNFFLKTYDFKPTI
+460 LNFFLKTYDFKPTL

-486 KMAFDFNTPLLQ
+486 QMAFEFNTPLLQ
-498 VQHHHAHFLANVLDA
+498 VQHHHAHFLASVLDA

-525 GIIWDGS
+525 GIVWDGS

-537 KIYGAECFVGDFER
+537 KVYGAECFVGDLER
-551 IEEIARFE
+551 IEEVARFE
-559 EFLLLGGEKAIKEP
+559 EFWLLGGQKAIKEP

-589 LKRVQKHF
+589 LKCVQKHF
-597 KEDELEIFQ
+597 KEDELEIFK
-606 QMHDREIQ
+606 QMHDKKIQ

-629 FSLDLV
+629 FSLDLT

-662 FKIKNS
+662 FEIKNS
-668 VVCLKEF
+668 VVDLKEF

-699 VEIITALIAPFKKH
+699 VEIITALIAPFKEH

-732 KRLRGL
+732 QRLKKLQRE
-738 KRQYF
+738 YF

-755 PVGQALMA
+755 PIGQALMA

>member
-1 MNKITLFGVVQGVGM
+1 MCNDAALLNKITLFGVVQGVGM
-16 RPFIYTL
+16 RPFIYAL

-35 TQVALE
+35 TQAALE

-61 PLALVEKIIISP
+61 PLALVEKIIINP
-73 YDKTLKFNDFRILES
+73 YDKTLKSNDFRILES

-113 RDKNSPYFHYAFNS
+113 RDKNSPYFYYAFNS

-137 LSALPYDRENS
+137 LNALPYDRENS
-148 ALKPFKLCGFCA
+148 ALKPFKLCKFCA
-160 FVYKDANNK
+160 SVYKDAHNK
-169 RFHIQGISCKKCGIT
+169 RFHIQGISCKKCGIA
-184 LNYKRFKNDD
+184 LNYKRFK
-194 ALLECA
+194 
-200 KDIQKGKIIALKGND
+200 ND

-284 ECESLNSTS
+284 ECESLISAS

-299 RKKPNTPLAPNI
+299 RKKPDTPLAPNI

-345 FSSLPLASDEAEIDA
+345 FSSLPLASDEKEIDS
-360 LSFIFDFK
+360 LHFIFDFK

-378 IDDSIAQCIDNAI
+378 IDDSIAQRVDNVI

-411 NHSPKKILALG
+411 NHPPKKILALG

-480 KNYTTT
+480 QNYTTT
-486 KMAFDFNTPLLQ
+486 KMAFELNTPLLQ
-498 VQHHHAHFLANVLDA
+498 VQHHHAHFLASILDA
-513 LLQDPHLNHPFI
+513 LLQDPHLNHLFI
-525 GIIWDGS
+525 GIVWDGS

-551 IEEIARFE
+551 IEEMARFE
-559 EFLLLGGEKAIKEP
+559 EFWLLGGQKAIKEP

-606 QMHDREIQ
+606 QMHDKKIQ

-629 FSLDLV
+629 FSLDLT

-655 DEIAFYP
+655 DESAFYP
-662 FKIKNS
+662 FTIKNS
-668 VVCLKEF
+668 VVGLKEF

-680 KDLGVLEPER
+680 KDLGVLEPKR

-699 VEIITALIAPFKKH
+699 VEIITALIAPFKEH

-755 PVGQALMA
+755 PIGQALMA

>member
-16 RPFIYTL
+16 RPFVYIL
-23 AQKLEL
+23 AQKLGL

-35 TQVALE
+35 AQAALE
-41 IILPA
+41 IVLPA
-46 HKTESFLNALKKGLP
+46 HQTESFLNALKKELP

-73 YDKTLKFNDFRILES
+73 YDKALHFNDFRILES

-137 LSALPYDRENS
+137 LNAMPYDRENS

-160 FVYKDANNK
+160 SVYKDATNK
-169 RFHIQGISCKKCGIT
+169 RFHIQGISCKKCGIA
-184 LNYKRFKNDD
+184 LNYKRFKDDD

-200 KDIQKGKIIALKGND
+200 KDIQN
-215 DALLECAKDIQ
+215 
-226 KGKIIALKGLGGFAL
+226 GKIIALKGLGGFAL

-269 KDLNTA
+269 KDLNAA

-284 ECESLNSTS
+284 ECESLNSVS

-299 RKKPNTPLAPNI
+299 RKKPDTQLAPNI

-331 LDLLDFPIVFTSAN
+331 LDLLDSPIIFTSAN
-345 FSSLPLASDEAEIDA
+345 FSSLPLASDEKEIDS
-360 LSFIFDFK
+360 LHFIFDFK

-378 IDDSIAQCIDNAI
+378 IDDSIAQRVDNAI

-411 NHSPKKILALG
+411 NHPPKKILALG

-460 LNFFLKTYDFKPTI
+460 LNFFLKTYDFEPTL

-480 KNYTTT
+480 QNYTTT
-486 KMAFDFNTPLLQ
+486 KMAFEFNTPLLQ
-498 VQHHHAHFLANVLDA
+498 VQHHHAHFLASVLDA

-525 GIIWDGS
+525 GIVWDGS

-537 KIYGAECFVGDFER
+537 KVYGAECFVGDLER

-559 EFLLLGGEKAIKEP
+559 EFWLLGGQKAIKEP
-573 KRLVLEI
+573 RRLVLEI

-589 LKRVQKHF
+589 LKCVQKHF
-597 KEDELEIFQ
+597 KEDELGIFK
-606 QMHDREIQ
+606 QMHDKKIQ

-635 GTISFEAESGQVL
+635 GTISFEAESGQIL

-662 FKIKNS
+662 FEIKNS
-668 VVCLKEF
+668 VVRLKEF

-680 KDLGVLEPER
+680 KDLGVLEPKR

-699 VEIITALIAPFKKH
+699 VEIITALIAPFKGH

-732 KRLRGL
+732 KRLKKLQRE
-738 KRQYF
+738 YF

>member
-23 AQKLEL
+23 AQKLGL

-35 TQVALE
+35 AQAALE

-46 HKTESFLNALKKGLP
+46 HKTESFLNALKKELP
-61 PLALVEKIIISP
+61 PLALIKKIIISP
-73 YDKTLKFNDFRILES
+73 YDKVLYFNDFRILES
-88 KNHPLNLLSQIPKD
+88 KNRSLNLLSQIPKD
-102 LGVCEDCLREI
+102 LGVCKDCLREI

-137 LSALPYDRENS
+137 LNAMPYDRENS
-148 ALKPFKLCGFCA
+148 ALKPFKLCEFCA
-160 FVYKDANNK
+160 SVYQDPTNK
-169 RFHIQGISCKKCGIT
+169 RFHIQGISCKKCGIA
-184 LNYKRFKNDD
+184 LNYKRFK
-194 ALLECA
+194 
-200 KDIQKGKIIALKGND
+200 ND

-275 KQHAFLNAL
+275 KQHAFLNAS
-284 ECESLNSTS
+284 ECESLISAST
-293 APILLA
+293 PILLA
-299 RKKPNTPLAPNI
+299 RKKLDTPLAPNI

-345 FSSLPLASDEAEIDA
+345 FSSLPLASGEAEIDA

-378 IDDSIAQCIDNAI
+378 IDDSIVQRVDNII

-411 NHSPKKILALG
+411 NGSPKKILALG

-498 VQHHHAHFLANVLDA
+498 VQHHHAHFLASVLDA

-525 GIIWDGS
+525 GIVWDGS

-537 KIYGAECFVGDFER
+537 KIYGAECFVGDLER
-551 IEEIARFE
+551 IEEVARFE
-559 EFLLLGGEKAIKEP
+559 EFWLLGGQKAIKEP

-606 QMHDREIQ
+606 QMHDKKIQ

-629 FSLDLV
+629 FSLDLT

-655 DEIAFYP
+655 DESAFYP
-662 FKIKNS
+662 FTIKNS
-668 VVCLKEF
+668 VVGLKEF

-680 KDLGVLEPER
+680 KDLGVLEPKR

-699 VEIITALIAPFKKH
+699 VEIITALIVPFKEH

-732 KRLRGL
+732 QRLRGL

-755 PVGQALMA
+755 PIGQALMA

>member
-1 MNKITLFGVVQGVGM
+1 MCNDATLLNKITLFGVVQGVGM
-16 RPFIYTL
+16 RPFVYTL
-23 AQKLEL
+23 AQKLGL
-29 VGFVRN
+29 VGFTRN
-35 TQVALE
+35 TQAALE

-73 YDKTLKFNDFRILES
+73 YDKALYFNDFRILES

-102 LGVCEDCLREI
+102 LGVCKDCLREI

-137 LSALPYDRENS
+137 LNALPYDRENS
-148 ALKPFKLCGFCA
+148 ALKPFKLCGFCT

-194 ALLECA
+194 ALLECT
-200 KDIQKGKIIALKGND
+200 
-215 DALLECAKDIQ
+215 KDIQ

-241 LCDGRNFQTIERL
+241 LCDARNFQTIERL

-293 APILLA
+293 TPILLA

-331 LDLLDFPIVFTSAN
+331 LDLLDFPIIFTSAN

-378 IDDSIAQCIDNAI
+378 IDDSIVQCIDNAM

-411 NHSPKKILALG
+411 NDSQKKILALG

-431 LDSETSILLL
+431 LDSETSTLLL

-486 KMAFDFNTPLLQ
+486 KMACDFNTPLLQ
-498 VQHHHAHFLANVLDA
+498 VQHHHAHFLASVLDA

-551 IEEIARFE
+551 IEEVARFE

-629 FSLDLV
+629 FSLDLT

-699 VEIITALIAPFKKH
+699 TEIITALIAPFKEH

>member
-16 RPFIYTL
+16 RPFIYAL

-35 TQVALE
+35 TQAALE

-46 HKTESFLNALKKGLP
+46 HKTESFLNALKNGLP

-73 YDKTLKFNDFRILES
+73 YDKALHFNGFRILES
-88 KNHPLNLLSQIPKD
+88 KNRPLNLLSQIPKD
-102 LGVCEDCLREI
+102 LGVCKDCLREI
-113 RDKNSPYFHYAFNS
+113 RDKNSPYFYYAFSS

-137 LSALPYDRENS
+137 LNAMPYDRENS
-148 ALKPFKLCGFCA
+148 ALKPFKLCKFCTSI
-160 FVYKDANNK
+160 YQDPTNK
-169 RFHIQGISCKKCGIT
+169 RFHIQGISCKKCGIA

-200 KDIQKGKIIALKGND
+200 KDL
-215 DALLECAKDIQ
+215 Q

-241 LCDGRNFQTIERL
+241 LCDARNFQTIERL

-269 KDLNTA
+269 KDLKSA

-284 ECESLNSTS
+284 ECESLNSAS

-299 RKKPNTPLAPNI
+299 RKKPDTPLAPNI

-345 FSSLPLASDEAEIDA
+345 FSSLPLASDEAEIDS

-378 IDDSIAQCIDNAI
+378 IDDSIVQRVDNVI

-411 NHSPKKILALG
+411 NGSPKKILALG

-480 KNYTTT
+480 QNYTTT
-486 KMAFDFNTPLLQ
+486 KMAFEFNTPLLQ
-498 VQHHHAHFLANVLDA
+498 VQHHHAHFLASVLDA

-525 GIIWDGS
+525 GIVWDGS

-537 KIYGAECFVGDFER
+537 KIYGAECFVGDLER
-551 IEEIARFE
+551 IEETARFE
-559 EFLLLGGEKAIKEP
+559 EFWLLGGQKAIKEP

-580 ALKHQLNKL
+580 SLKHQLNKL

-606 QMHDREIQ
+606 QMHDKKIQ

-629 FSLDLV
+629 FSLGVV

-662 FKIKNS
+662 FEIKNS
-668 VVCLKEF
+668 VVRLKEF

-680 KDLGVLEPER
+680 KDLGVLEPEH

-699 VEIITALIAPFKKH
+699 VEIITALIAPFKGH

-732 KRLRGL
+732 KRLKKLQRE
-738 KRQYF
+738 YF

-763 YFNPTIIKKG
+763 YFNPIIIKKG

>member
-35 TQVALE
+35 TQAALE
-41 IILPA
+41 VILPT

-61 PLALVEKIIISP
+61 PLALVEKIIINP

-137 LSALPYDRENS
+137 LNALPYDRENS
-148 ALKPFKLCGFCA
+148 ALKPFKLCRFCTST
-160 FVYKDANNK
+160 YQDPTNK

-200 KDIQKGKIIALKGND
+200 KDIQKGKIIALKG
-215 DALLECAKDIQ
+215 
-226 KGKIIALKGLGGFAL
+226 LGGFAL
-241 LCDGRNFQTIERL
+241 LCDARNFQTIERL

-275 KQHAFLNAL
+275 KQHAFLSAL

-299 RKKPNTPLAPNI
+299 RKKPDTPLAPNI

-360 LSFIFDFK
+360 LNFIFDFK

-378 IDDSIAQCIDNAI
+378 IDDSIAQHVDNAI

-411 NHSPKKILALG
+411 NDSQKKILALG

-431 LDSETSILLL
+431 LDSETSTLLL

-460 LNFFLKTYDFKPTI
+460 LNFFLKTYDFKPTL

-486 KMAFDFNTPLLQ
+486 QMACDFNMPLLQ
-498 VQHHHAHFLANVLDA
+498 VQHHHAHFLASILDA
-513 LLQDPHLNHPFI
+513 LLQDPHLNNPFI
-525 GIIWDGS
+525 GIVWDGS

-606 QMHDREIQ
+606 QMHDRKIQ
-614 SVATNSIGRLFDIVA
+614 SIATNSIGRLFDIVA

-675 YQAFE
+675 HQAFE
-680 KDLGVLEPER
+680 KDLGVLEPKR

-699 VEIITALIAPFKKH
+699 TEIITALIAPFKEH
-713 VVVCSGGVF
+713 VVVCGGGVF

>member
-16 RPFIYTL
+16 RPFVYTL
-23 AQKLEL
+23 AQKLGL
-29 VGFVRN
+29 VGFARN
-35 TQVALE
+35 AQAALE
-41 IILPA
+41 IVLPA

-73 YDKTLKFNDFRILES
+73 YDKALHFNDFRILES

-102 LGVCEDCLREI
+102 LGVCENCLREI

-137 LSALPYDRENS
+137 LNALPYDRENS
-148 ALKPFKLCGFCA
+148 ALKPFKLCKFCA
-160 FVYKDANNK
+160 STYQDPTNK
-169 RFHIQGISCKKCGIT
+169 RFHIQGISCKKCGIA

-200 KDIQKGKIIALKGND
+200 KDIQKGKIIALKG
-215 DALLECAKDIQ
+215 
-226 KGKIIALKGLGGFAL
+226 LGGFAFV
-241 LCDGRNFQTIERL
+241 CDARNFQTIERL

-269 KDLNTA
+269 KDLKSA
-275 KQHAFLNAL
+275 KQHAFLNEL
-284 ECESLNSTS
+284 ECESLSSIN

-299 RKKPNTPLAPNI
+299 RKKPNVKLAPNI

-345 FSSLPLASDEAEIDA
+345 FNSLPLASDEKEIDS
-360 LSFIFDFK
+360 LHFIFDFK

-378 IDDSIAQCIDNAI
+378 IDDSIAQRVDNAI

-411 NHSPKKILALG
+411 NHPPKKILALG

-431 LDSETSILLL
+431 LDSETSVVLL

-460 LNFFLKTYDFKPTI
+460 LNFFLKTYDFKPTL

-480 KNYTTT
+480 QNYTTT

-498 VQHHHAHFLANVLDA
+498 VQHHHAHFLASVLDA

-525 GIIWDGS
+525 GIVWDGS

-537 KIYGAECFVGDFER
+537 KIYGAECFVGDLER

-559 EFLLLGGEKAIKEP
+559 EFLLLGGQKAIKEP
-573 KRLVLEI
+573 RRLVLEI

-597 KEDELEIFQ
+597 KEDELGIFK
-606 QMHDREIQ
+606 QMHDKKIQ

-629 FSLDLV
+629 FSLGVV

-655 DEIAFYP
+655 DENAFYP
-662 FKIKNS
+662 FEIKNS
-668 VVCLKEF
+668 VVRLKEF

-680 KDLGVLEPER
+680 KDLGVLEPKR

-699 VEIITALIAPFKKH
+699 IEIITALIAPFKGH

-732 KRLRGL
+732 QRLKKLQRE
-738 KRQYF
+738 YF

>member
-23 AQKLEL
+23 AQKLGL

-35 TQVALE
+35 AQAALE

-73 YDKTLKFNDFRILES
+73 YDKVLHFNDFRILES

-102 LGVCEDCLREI
+102 LGVCKDCLREI

-137 LSALPYDRENS
+137 LNALPYDRENS
-148 ALKPFKLCGFCA
+148 ALKPFKLCEFCA
-160 FVYKDANNK
+160 SIYQDPTNK
-169 RFHIQGISCKKCGIT
+169 RFHIQGISCKKCGIA
-184 LNYKRFKNDD
+184 LNYKRFK
-194 ALLECA
+194 
-200 KDIQKGKIIALKGND
+200 ND

-241 LCDGRNFQTIERL
+241 LCDARNFQTIERL

-269 KDLNTA
+269 KDLKSA

-284 ECESLNSTS
+284 ECESLISTS

-299 RKKPNTPLAPNI
+299 HKKPDTQLAPNI

-345 FSSLPLASDEAEIDA
+345 FSSLPLASDEAEIDS

-368 LTHNRAIIHR
+368 LTHNRTIIHR
-378 IDDSIAQCIDNAI
+378 IDDSIVQRVDNII

-411 NHSPKKILALG
+411 NGSPQKILALG

-460 LNFFLKTYDFKPTI
+460 LNFFLKTYDFKPTL

-480 KNYTTT
+480 QNYTTT

-498 VQHHHAHFLANVLDA
+498 VQHHHAHFLASVLDA

-537 KIYGAECFVGDFER
+537 KIYGAECFIGDFER
-551 IEEIARFE
+551 IEEVARFE
-559 EFLLLGGEKAIKEP
+559 EFWLLGGQKAIKEP

-589 LKRVQKHF
+589 LGRIQKHF

-606 QMHDREIQ
+606 QMHDKKIQ
-614 SVATNSIGRLFDIVA
+614 SIATNSIGRLFDIVA

-655 DEIAFYP
+655 DEITFYP
-662 FKIKNS
+662 FEIKNS
-668 VVCLKEF
+668 VVGLKEF

-680 KDLGVLEPER
+680 KDLGVLEPKR

-699 VEIITALIAPFKKH
+699 VEIITALIAPFKEH

-732 KRLRGL
+732 KRLREL

>member
-1 MNKITLFGVVQGVGM
+1 MVQGVGM

-35 TQVALE
+35 TQAALE

-61 PLALVEKIIISP
+61 PLALVEKIIINP
-73 YDKTLKFNDFRILES
+73 YDKTLKFNGFRILES
-88 KNHPLNLLSQIPKD
+88 KNHSLNLLSQIPKD
-102 LGVCEDCLREI
+102 LGVCENCLREI

-137 LSALPYDRENS
+137 LNALPYDRENS
-148 ALKPFKLCGFCA
+148 ALKPFKLCEFCA

-200 KDIQKGKIIALKGND
+200 KDIQKGKIIALKG
-215 DALLECAKDIQ
+215 
-226 KGKIIALKGLGGFAL
+226 LGGFAL
-241 LCDGRNFQTIERL
+241 LCDARNFQTIERL

-299 RKKPNTPLAPNI
+299 HKKPNTQLAPNI

-331 LDLLDFPIVFTSAN
+331 MDLLDFPIIFTSAN
-345 FSSLPLASDEAEIDA
+345 FSSLPLASDEAEIDS

-368 LTHNRAIIHR
+368 LTHNRAIVHR
-378 IDDSIAQCIDNAI
+378 IDDSIVQCIDNAI

-411 NHSPKKILALG
+411 NDSQKKILALG

-441 SPFCGDLSVLEN
+441 SPFCGDLSALEN

-486 KMAFDFNTPLLQ
+486 KMACDFNTPLLQ
-498 VQHHHAHFLANVLDA
+498 VQHHHAHFLASVLDA
-513 LLQDPHLNHPFI
+513 LLQDPHLNDPFI

-589 LKRVQKHF
+589 LERVQKHF

-614 SVATNSIGRLFDIVA
+614 STATNSIGRLFDIVA
-629 FSLDLV
+629 FSLDLT

-699 VEIITALIAPFKKH
+699 VEIITALIAPFKEH

>member
-23 AQKLEL
+23 AQKLGL

-35 TQVALE
+35 AQAALE

-73 YDKTLKFNDFRILES
+73 YDKALHFNDFRILES

-102 LGVCEDCLREI
+102 LGVCKDCLREI

-127 CAKCGARYSL
+127 CTKCGARYSL
-137 LSALPYDRENS
+137 LNAMPYDRENS
-148 ALKPFKLCGFCA
+148 ALKPFKLCEFCTS
-160 FVYKDANNK
+160 VYQDPTNK
-169 RFHIQGISCKKCGIT
+169 RFHIQGISCKKCGIA
-184 LNYKRFKNDD
+184 LNYKRFK
-194 ALLECA
+194 
-200 KDIQKGKIIALKGND
+200 ND

-241 LCDGRNFQTIERL
+241 LCDARNFKTIERL

-269 KDLNTA
+269 KDLNSA

-284 ECESLNSTS
+284 ECESLSSIS

-299 RKKPNTPLAPNI
+299 RKKPDTQLAPNI

-331 LDLLDFPIVFTSAN
+331 LDLLDSPIIFTSAN
-345 FSSLPLASDEAEIDA
+345 FSSLPLASDEKEIDS
-360 LSFIFDFK
+360 LHFIFDFK

-378 IDDSIAQCIDNAI
+378 IDDSIAQRVDNVI

-411 NHSPKKILALG
+411 NHSSKKILALG

-431 LDSETSILLL
+431 LDSETSVLLL

-460 LNFFLKTYDFKPTI
+460 LNFFLKTYDFKPTL

-480 KNYTTT
+480 QNYTTT
-486 KMAFDFNTPLLQ
+486 QMAFEFNTPLLQ
-498 VQHHHAHFLANVLDA
+498 VQHHHAHFLASVLDA

-525 GIIWDGS
+525 GIVWDGS
-532 GAYEN
+532 GAYDN

-551 IEEIARFE
+551 IEEVARFE
-559 EFLLLGGEKAIKEP
+559 EFWLLGGQKAIKEP

-589 LKRVQKHF
+589 LKRIQKHF

-606 QMHDREIQ
+606 QMHDKKIQ

-629 FSLDLV
+629 FSLDLT

-662 FKIKNS
+662 FTIKNS
-668 VVCLKEF
+668 VVGLKAF

-680 KDLGVLEPER
+680 KDLGVLEPKR

-699 VEIITALIAPFKKH
+699 VEIITALIAPFKEH

>member
-1 MNKITLFGVVQGVGM
+1 MCNDATLLNKITLFGVVQGVGM

-35 TQVALE
+35 TQAALE

-46 HKTESFLNALKKGLP
+46 HQTESFLNALKKGLP

-137 LSALPYDRENS
+137 LNALPYDRENS

-160 FVYKDANNK
+160 FVYKDTNNK
-169 RFHIQGISCKKCGIT
+169 RFHIQGISCKKCGIA
-184 LNYKRFKNDD
+184 LNYKRFK
-194 ALLECA
+194 
-200 KDIQKGKIIALKGND
+200 ND

-241 LCDGRNFQTIERL
+241 LCDARNFQTIERL

-299 RKKPNTPLAPNI
+299 RKKPDTPLAPNI

-345 FSSLPLASDEAEIDA
+345 FNSLPLASDEAEIDA

-378 IDDSIAQCIDNAI
+378 IDDSIAQRIDNAM

-411 NHSPKKILALG
+411 NHSQKKILALG

-431 LDSETSILLL
+431 LDSATSILLL

-486 KMAFDFNTPLLQ
+486 KMACDFNTPLMQ
-498 VQHHHAHFLANVLDA
+498 VQHHHAHFLASVLDT

-635 GTISFEAESGQVL
+635 ETISFEAESGQVL

-699 VEIITALIAPFKKH
+699 VEIITALIMPFKEH

>member
-35 TQVALE
+35 AQAALE

-46 HKTESFLNALKKGLP
+46 HKTESFLNALKNGLP

-73 YDKTLKFNDFRILES
+73 YDKALHFNDFRILES
-88 KNHPLNLLSQIPKD
+88 KNRPLNLLSQIPKD
-102 LGVCEDCLREI
+102 LGVCKDCLREI
-113 RDKNSPYFHYAFNS
+113 RDKNSPYFYYAFNS

-137 LSALPYDRENS
+137 LNALPYDRENS
-148 ALKPFKLCGFCA
+148 ALKPFKLCKFCA
-160 FVYKDANNK
+160 SVYQDPTNK
-169 RFHIQGISCKKCGIT
+169 RFHIQGISCKKCGIA
-184 LNYKRFKNDD
+184 LNYKRFK
-194 ALLECA
+194 
-200 KDIQKGKIIALKGND
+200 ND

-269 KDLNTA
+269 KDLNSA

-299 RKKPNTPLAPNI
+299 RKKPDTQLAPNI

-345 FSSLPLASDEAEIDA
+345 FSSLPLASDEAEIDS

-378 IDDSIAQCIDNAI
+378 IDDSIVQLVDNII

-397 RGFAPLYLTLPKRS
+397 RGFAPLYLALPKRS
-411 NHSPKKILALG
+411 NGSQQKILALG

-431 LDSETSILLL
+431 LDSETSVLLL

-460 LNFFLKTYDFKPTI
+460 LNFFLKTYDFKPTL

-498 VQHHHAHFLANVLDA
+498 VQHHHAHFLASVLDA

-532 GAYEN
+532 GAYDN
-537 KIYGAECFVGDFER
+537 KVYGAECFVGDLER
-551 IEEIARFE
+551 IEEVARFE
-559 EFLLLGGEKAIKEP
+559 EFWLLGGQKAIKEP
-573 KRLVLEI
+573 KRLVLEM

-589 LKRVQKHF
+589 LERVQKHF

-606 QMHDREIQ
+606 QMHDKKIQ
-614 SVATNSIGRLFDIVA
+614 SIATNSIGRLFDIVA
-629 FSLDLV
+629 FSLGLT

-662 FKIKNS
+662 FTIKNS
-668 VVCLKEF
+668 VVGLKEF

-680 KDLGVLEPER
+680 KDLGVLEPEC

-699 VEIITALIAPFKKH
+699 VEIITALIAPFKEH

-732 KRLRGL
+732 KRLREL

-755 PVGQALMA
+755 PIGQALMA

>member
-1 MNKITLFGVVQGVGM
+1 MVQGVGM

-35 TQVALE
+35 TQAALE

-46 HKTESFLNALKKGLP
+46 HQTESFLNALKKGLP

-88 KNHPLNLLSQIPKD
+88 KNHSLNLLSQIPKD

-137 LSALPYDRENS
+137 LNALPYDRENS
-148 ALKPFKLCGFCA
+148 ALKPFKLCGFCTST
-160 FVYKDANNK
+160 YQDPTNK

-184 LNYKRFKNDD
+184 LNYKRFKND
-194 ALLECA
+194 
-200 KDIQKGKIIALKGND
+200 G
-215 DALLECAKDIQ
+215 ALLECAKDIQ

-241 LCDGRNFQTIERL
+241 LCDARNFQTIERL

-275 KQHAFLNAL
+275 KQHAFLSAL
-284 ECESLNSTS
+284 ECESLNSAS

-311 AKNSPFYGVILPYTP
+311 AKNSPFYGIILSYTP

-345 FSSLPLASDEAEIDA
+345 FSSLPLASDETDIDA

-411 NHSPKKILALG
+411 NDSPKKILALG

-486 KMAFDFNTPLLQ
+486 KMACDFNTPLLQ
-498 VQHHHAHFLANVLDA
+498 VQHHHAHFLASVLDA
-513 LLQDPHLNHPFI
+513 LLQAPHLNNPFI
-525 GIIWDGS
+525 GIVWDGS

-537 KIYGAECFVGDFER
+537 KIYGAECFVGGFER

-597 KEDELEIFQ
+597 KEDELQIFQ

-629 FSLDLV
+629 FSLDLT

-668 VVCLKEF
+668 VVCLKDF
-675 YQAFE
+675 YHAFE

-699 VEIITALIAPFKKH
+699 TEIITALIAPFKEH

-755 PVGQALMA
+755 PIGQALMA

>member
-1 MNKITLFGVVQGVGM
+1 MNQITLFGVVQGVGM
-16 RPFIYTL
+16 RPFVYTL
-23 AQKLEL
+23 AQKLGL
-29 VGFVRN
+29 VGFARN
-35 TQVALE
+35 AQAALE
-41 IILPA
+41 VVLPA

-73 YDKTLKFNDFRILES
+73 YDKALHFNDFRILES

-137 LSALPYDRENS
+137 LNALPYDRENS

-160 FVYKDANNK
+160 SVYKDATNK
-169 RFHIQGISCKKCGIT
+169 RFHIQGISCKKCGIALT
-184 LNYKRFKNDD
+184 YKQLKN
-194 ALLECA
+194 
-200 KDIQKGKIIALKGND
+200 G

-241 LCDGRNFQTIERL
+241 LCDARNFKTIERL

-269 KDLNTA
+269 KDLNAA
-275 KQHAFLNAL
+275 KQHAFLNEL
-284 ECESLNSTS
+284 ECESLSSIS

-299 RKKPNTPLAPNI
+299 RKKPDTQLAPNI

-331 LDLLDFPIVFTSAN
+331 LDLLDSPIVFTSAN
-345 FSSLPLASDEAEIDA
+345 FSSLPLASDEKEIDS
-360 LSFIFDFK
+360 LHFIFDFK

-378 IDDSIAQCIDNAI
+378 IDDSIAQRVDNAI

-411 NHSPKKILALG
+411 NHPPKKILALG

-431 LDSETSILLL
+431 LDSETSVVLL

-460 LNFFLKTYDFKPTI
+460 LNFFLKTYDFKPTL

-480 KNYTTT
+480 QNYTTT

-498 VQHHHAHFLANVLDA
+498 VQHHHAHFLASVLDA

-525 GIIWDGS
+525 GIVWDGS

-537 KIYGAECFVGDFER
+537 KVYGAECFVGDFER
-551 IEEIARFE
+551 IEEVARFE
-559 EFLLLGGEKAIKEP
+559 EFWLLGGQKAIKEP
-573 KRLVLEI
+573 RRLVLEI

-589 LKRVQKHF
+589 LKRQKHF
-597 KEDELEIFQ
+597 KKDELGIFK
-606 QMHDREIQ
+606 QMHDKKIQ

-662 FKIKNS
+662 FEIKNS
-668 VVCLKEF
+668 VVRLKEF
-675 YQAFE
+675 YQALE

-699 VEIITALIAPFKKH
+699 VEIITALIAPFKGH

-732 KRLRGL
+732 KRLKKLQRE
-738 KRQYF
+738 YF

>member
-1 MNKITLFGVVQGVGM
+1 M

-23 AQKLEL
+23 AQKLGL

-73 YDKTLKFNDFRILES
+73 YDKALHFNDFRILES

-102 LGVCEDCLREI
+102 LGVCKDCLREI

-137 LSALPYDRENS
+137 LNALPYDRENS
-148 ALKPFKLCGFCA
+148 ALKPFKLCKFCVS
-160 FVYKDANNK
+160 VYKDAHNK
-169 RFHIQGISCKKCGIT
+169 RFHIQGISCKKCGIA
-184 LNYKRFKNDD
+184 LNYK
-194 ALLECA
+194 
-200 KDIQKGKIIALKGND
+200 QLKND

-241 LCDGRNFQTIERL
+241 LCDARNFQTIERL

-275 KQHAFLNAL
+275 KQHAFLNVL
-284 ECESLNSTS
+284 ECESLNSTN

-299 RKKPNTPLAPNI
+299 RKKPDTPLAPNI
-311 AKNSPFYGVILPYTP
+311 AKNSPFYGIILPYTP

-331 LDLLDFPIVFTSAN
+331 LDLLDFPIIFTSAN
-345 FSSLPLASDEAEIDA
+345 FSSLPLASDEAEIDS

-378 IDDSIAQCIDNAI
+378 IDDSIVQRVDNII

-397 RGFAPLYLTLPKRS
+397 RGFAPLYLALPKRS
-411 NHSPKKILALG
+411 NDSPKKILALG

-431 LDSETSILLL
+431 LDSETSVLLL

-460 LNFFLKTYDFKPTI
+460 LNFFLKTYDFKPTL

-486 KMAFDFNTPLLQ
+486 QMAFDFNTPLLQ
-498 VQHHHAHFLANVLDA
+498 VQHHHAHFLASILDA

-525 GIIWDGS
+525 GIVWDGS

-537 KIYGAECFVGDFER
+537 KIYGAECFVGDLER
-551 IEEIARFE
+551 IEEVARFE
-559 EFLLLGGEKAIKEP
+559 EFWLLGGQKAIKEP

-606 QMHDREIQ
+606 QMHDKKIQ
-614 SVATNSIGRLFDIVA
+614 SIATNSIGRLFDIVA
-629 FSLDLV
+629 FSLDLT

-668 VVCLKEF
+668 VVGLKEF

-680 KDLGVLEPER
+680 KDLGVLEPKR

-699 VEIITALIAPFKKH
+699 VEIITALIAPFKGH
-713 VVVCSGGVF
+713 VVVCSGGAF

-755 PVGQALMA
+755 PIGQALMA

>member
-16 RPFIYTL
+16 RPFVYTL

-29 VGFVRN
+29 VGFARN
-35 TQVALE
+35 TQAALE
-41 IILPA
+41 IVLPA

-73 YDKTLKFNDFRILES
+73 YDKALHFNDFRILES

-137 LSALPYDRENS
+137 LNAMPYDRENS

-160 FVYKDANNK
+160 SVYKDATNK
-169 RFHIQGISCKKCGIT
+169 RFHIQGISCKKCGIV
-184 LNYKRFKNDD
+184 LNYKRFK
-194 ALLECA
+194 
-200 KDIQKGKIIALKGND
+200 ND

-241 LCDGRNFQTIERL
+241 LCDARNFKTIERL

-269 KDLNTA
+269 KDLKSA
-275 KQHAFLNAL
+275 KQHAFLNEL
-284 ECESLNSTS
+284 ECESLNSVS

-299 RKKPNTPLAPNI
+299 RKKPDTQLAPNI

-331 LDLLDFPIVFTSAN
+331 LDLLDSPIIFTSAN
-345 FSSLPLASDEAEIDA
+345 FSSLPLASDEKEIDS
-360 LSFIFDFK
+360 LHFIFDFK

-378 IDDSIAQCIDNAI
+378 IDDSIAQRVDNAI

-411 NHSPKKILALG
+411 NCSPKKILALG

-431 LDSETSILLL
+431 LDSETSVLLL

-460 LNFFLKTYDFKPTI
+460 LNFFLKTYDFKPTL

-480 KNYTTT
+480 QNYTTT
-486 KMAFDFNTPLLQ
+486 QMAFEFNTPLLQ
-498 VQHHHAHFLANVLDA
+498 VQHHHAHFLASVLDA

-525 GIIWDGS
+525 GIVWDGS

-537 KIYGAECFVGDFER
+537 KVYGAECFVGDFER

-559 EFLLLGGEKAIKEP
+559 EFWLLGGQKAIKEP
-573 KRLVLEI
+573 RRLVLEI

-597 KEDELEIFQ
+597 KEDELGIFK
-606 QMHDREIQ
+606 QMHDKKIQ

-662 FKIKNS
+662 FEIKNS
-668 VVCLKEF
+668 VVRLKEF

-680 KDLGVLEPER
+680 KDLGVLEPKR

-699 VEIITALIAPFKKH
+699 VEIITALIAPFKGH

-732 KRLRGL
+732 KRLKKLQRE
-738 KRQYF
+738 YF

-763 YFNPTIIKKG
+763 YFNPIIIKKG

>member
-1 MNKITLFGVVQGVGM
+1 M

-35 TQVALE
+35 TQAALE
-41 IILPA
+41 IILPT

-113 RDKNSPYFHYAFNS
+113 RDKNSPYFYYAFNS

-137 LSALPYDRENS
+137 LNALPYDRENS
-148 ALKPFKLCGFCA
+148 ALKPFKLCGFCT

-200 KDIQKGKIIALKGND
+200 KDIQKGKIIALKG
-215 DALLECAKDIQ
+215 
-226 KGKIIALKGLGGFAL
+226 LGGFAL
-241 LCDGRNFQTIERL
+241 LCDARNFQTIERL

-275 KQHAFLNAL
+275 KQYAFLNAL

-331 LDLLDFPIVFTSAN
+331 LDLLDFPIIFTSAN

-378 IDDSIAQCIDNAI
+378 IDDSIAQCIDNAM

-397 RGFAPLYLTLPKRS
+397 RGFAPLYLILPKRS
-411 NHSPKKILALG
+411 NGSPKKILALG
-422 AEQKGHFSL
+422 AQQKGHFSL

-486 KMAFDFNTPLLQ
+486 KMACDFNTPLLQ
-498 VQHHHAHFLANVLDA
+498 VQHHHAHFLASVLDA

-589 LKRVQKHF
+589 LERVQKHF

-614 SVATNSIGRLFDIVA
+614 STATNSIGRLFDIVA
-629 FSLDLV
+629 FSLDLT

-699 VEIITALIAPFKKH
+699 VEIITALIAPFKEH

-755 PVGQALMA
+755 PIGQALMA